1 VSSPSATLAVWS
13 SAWLSG
19 AAAAD
24 DVLDALQDWA
34 ELHEVVAADERLAAT
49 LEIPVRG
56 EAGGSPATL
65 LAALRRSGAVNAE
78 LVMPVPGDV
87 RGLGGASRFA
97 SEALRAGEA
106 VVLNGLGIVP
116 ERIGNTIETGIIRWT
131 VFEIDR
137 TSPTPNVV
145 LGEAEHELTGAMRV
159 AAGMLIELGVAK
171 QRAGVREEL
180 QARVAERTKSRWPAG
195 MPQRALR
202 VLQRAAEVAAILEL
216 AMEDEPGGALSASS
230 ALKRAEA
237 LRPLFQAVRTA
248 RCAAVAEAVRALDV
262 TDAH

>member
-1 VSSPSATLAVWS
+1 LAVWT

-34 ELHEVVAADERLAAT
+34 ESHEVVAADERLAST
-49 LEIPVRG
+49 LEIPLRG
-56 EAGGSPATL
+56 EAGGSPAAL

-87 RGLGGASRFA
+87 RGLGGASQFA

-106 VVLNGLGIVP
+106 VVMNGLGIVP
-116 ERIGNTIETGIIRWT
+116 ERIGSAVEGGIIRWT

-137 TSPTPNVV
+137 TVPTPNVP

-171 QRAGVREEL
+171 KRAGVREEL
-180 QARVAERTKSRWPAG
+180 QARVAERTGARWPAG
-195 MPQRALR
+195 MPPRALR

-216 AMEDEPGGALSASS
+216 AMEDEPGGALSAS
-230 ALKRAEA
+230 AAHKRAEA

-248 RCAAVAEAVRALDV
+248 RCAAVADAVRALDV

>member
-1 VSSPSATLAVWS
+1 VWS

-24 DVLDALQDWA
+24 DVLDALADWA
-34 ELHEVVAADERLAAT
+34 ELHEVVAADERLAST

-56 EAGGSPATL
+56 EAGGSPAAL

-87 RGLGGASRFA
+87 RGLGGASQFA
-97 SEALRAGEA
+97 TEALRAGEA
-106 VVLNGLGIVP
+106 VVLNGIGNGIGLVP
-116 ERIGNTIETGIIRWT
+116 ERIGEGIVRWT

-137 TSPTPNVV
+137 TTPTPNVP

-159 AAGMLIELGVAK
+159 AAGILLELGVAK

-180 QARVAERTKSRWPAG
+180 QARVAERTKSRWPEG

-216 AMEDEPGGALSASS
+216 AMEDEPGGALSASA

-237 LRPLFQAVRTA
+237 LRPLFHAVRTA
-248 RCAAVAEAVRALDV
+248 RTAAVAEAVRALDV
-262 TDAH
+262 SDAH

>member
-1 VSSPSATLAVWS
+1 MWS

-34 ELHEVVAADERLAAT
+34 ELHEVVAANERLAST
-49 LEIPVRG
+49 LEIPQRG
-56 EAGGSPATL
+56 EAGASPAAL

-87 RGLGGASRFA
+87 RGLGGASQFA

-116 ERIGNTIETGIIRWT
+116 ERIGSDGGIIRWT
-131 VFEIDR
+131 VFEIER
-137 TSPTPNVV
+137 TTPAPDVP

-202 VLQRAAEVAAILEL
+202 VLQRAAEVSAILEL

-237 LRPLFQAVRTA
+237 LRPLFHAVRTA
-248 RCAAVAEAVRALDV
+248 RCAAVADAVRALDV